1 MAKSVSPSDVEER
14 DDPAKKQQQLRPPRD
29 DAGQQ
34 ILWDFRERTEQVRL
48 YLKSLC
54 VPNTVPIG
62 YSDLGYSGRAA
73 YSDLN
78 PNGTWSSC
86 IT

>member
-1 MAKSVSPSDVEER
+1 MLLLFFQPCKFFPTVWSIWNSRV
-14 DDPAKKQQQLRPPRD
+14 
-29 DAGQQ
+29 
-34 ILWDFRERTEQVRL
+34 
-48 YLKSLC
+48 LKVNS
-54 VPNTVPIG
+54 VPIG
-62 YSDLGYSGRAA
+62 YSNLGYSGRAA